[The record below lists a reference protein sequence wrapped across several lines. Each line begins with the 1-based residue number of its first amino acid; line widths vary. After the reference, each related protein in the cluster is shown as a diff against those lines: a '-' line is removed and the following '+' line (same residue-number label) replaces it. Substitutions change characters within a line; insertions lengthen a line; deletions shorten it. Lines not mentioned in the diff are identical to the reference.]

1 MTRTESHA
9 AATRR
14 PHVVVV
20 GGGAAGLVLA
30 DRLADTARVTIVEA
44 GPDAGSP
51 LPGWLLDDITLPD
64 ELFWN
69 HLDADTGRI
78 VLRGKVTGGCTSI
91 NAAAALRG
99 QPWDFDEWGVPGWGW
114 ADLEP
119 SFAAIEADEDFGD
132 RPGHGADGPLPIRR
146 LSFSPIDD
154 AFARWAD
161 ERGHAWVEDQNAPGA
176 LGVGHWPTNMIGNGR
191 RWGAHAAYMAGLR
204 DRIELVTST
213 TVRRLRLV
221 DGVCTGVEVVGPDGA
236 AVIDAD
242 HVVLAA
248 GAVGSPAILL
258 RSGVGPRALLESVG
272 VDTVVDRPAVGA
284 DLQDHPWA
292 TLQVAG
298 TDPDAAGQRP
308 VNGSL
313 LRYEV
318 SADGVPAGDHVE
330 VHLYPHQA
338 RPYVPDADPRDVLVG
353 IGLMR
358 AHSRGS
364 VGIDAVGEPV
374 IRLGHLAEPAD
385 RAAFTAVLHDAAAY
399 VDDMVAAG
407 VFLEPSDPWWRAD
420 DPLAAAEER
429 LESYGH
435 LVGTCRMGTDDDAVV
450 DETLAVRGLRGVSIA
465 DASVMPTSPRANTM
479 LASFAVGHR
488 GADLIRA
495 AVAAA
500 PAGAADTAPASTPTP
515 DPEPPAGSTPQ
526 GDRMTLLDPDRIAST
541 LLAGTAAPATTTA
554 EVREAATGAVLGSV
568 ATATPADLDAAV
580 DRLVEG
586 QRRWAATPQAER
598 AAVLLRAADLLEQR
612 ADELAPWYVREAGCT
627 MGYSYF
633 QLQIGAQSL
642 RAAAALTTEPV
653 GELFPSAPG
662 RLSMSR
668 RVPVGVV
675 GVIAPFNS
683 PLYLALRSIGP
694 ALAVGNAV
702 VVKPDPRTA
711 ITGGSVIAE
720 VLLQAGLPEDALAV
734 LPGDGA
740 LGAALVAH
748 PKVPV
753 IAFTG
758 STAAG
763 RRIAVAAAEQMKRV
777 HLELGGNSALVVF
790 DDVDLDQAATAG
802 AFGSFMHSGQI
813 CMASSRHLVHASI
826 ANEYAGRLAQ
836 KAEQLLVANPW
847 QNPAAMVGPLIDAT
861 QRDAVHEIVTG
872 TIAAGAEVSTGGTY
886 DGLLYRPTV
895 LTAVTPGMPAYDR
908 EIFGPVAPITAFE
921 TFEEAVE
928 LTNGTEYGLSV
939 GVLTGDMS
947 RGLAF
952 ADRVTSGNVH
962 VNDQTLVDDVIQPF
976 GGFGAS
982 GNGSRVGSAR
992 YNADAF
998 TEQQWVTAR
1007 PDIAP
1012 YPYYA

>member
-1 MTRTESHA
+1 MTDTTTTTPA
-9 AATRR
+9 ARS
-14 PHVVVV
+14 HVVIV

-30 DRLADTARVTIVEA
+30 DRLADAARVTIIEA

-51 LPGWLLDDITLPD
+51 LPTWLLDDITLPD
-64 ELFWN
+64 ELFWD
-69 HLDADTGRI
+69 HLDPDSGQV
-78 VLRGKVTGGCTSI
+78 VLRGRVTGGCTSI

-99 QPWDFDEWGVPGWGW
+99 QPRDFDEWGVPGWGW

-132 RPGHGADGPLPIRR
+132 RPGHGSDGPLPIRR

-154 AFARWAD
+154 AFARWAE

-176 LGVGHWPTNMIGNGR
+176 LGVGHWPTNMIGDGR
-191 RWGAHAAYMAGLR
+191 RWGAHAAYMSGLR
-204 DRIELVTST
+204 DRAELVAQT

-221 DGVCTGVEVVGPDGA
+221 DGVCTGVEVHGPNGPA
-236 AVIDAD
+236 FIAAD

-258 RSGVGPRALLESVG
+258 RSGVGPRTLLESVG
-272 VDTVVDRPAVGA
+272 VDTVVDRAAVGA

-298 TDPDAAGQRP
+298 SDPDAAGRRP

-318 SADGVPAGDHVE
+318 SGDGVPADDRVE

-338 RPYVPDADPRDVLVG
+338 QPYVPEADPRDVLVG

-364 VGIDAVGEPV
+364 VQIDAAGEPV
-374 IRLGHLAEPAD
+374 VRLGHLGDPAD
-385 RAAFTAVLHDAAAY
+385 RAAFTAVLHDAIAY
-399 VDDMVAAG
+399 IDDMVAGG
-407 VFLEPSDPWWRAD
+407 VFLEPEDAWWRAD
-420 DPLAAAEER
+420 DPVAAAIER

-435 LVGTCRMGTDDDAVV
+435 LVGTCRMGTDADAVV
-450 DETLAVRGLRGVSIA
+450 DEALSVRGLAGVSIA

-488 GADLIRA
+488 
-495 AVAAA
+495 AAA
-500 PAGAADTAPASTPTP
+500 LIGAALAADSTTADAGSPAS
-515 DPEPPAGSTPQ
+515 DPNPAPGSTPE
-526 GDRMTLLDPDRIAST
+526 GDRMTLLDTDRIAST
-541 LLAGTAAPATTTA
+541 LLAGTAASATATA
-554 EVREAATGAVLGSV
+554 DVREAATGEVLGAV
-568 ATATPADLDAAV
+568 ATATPADLDATVA
-580 DRLVEG
+580 RLSEG

-598 AAVLLRAADLLEQR
+598 AAVLLKAADLLEQS

-627 MGYSYF
+627 MGYSFF

-653 GELFPSAPG
+653 GDLFPSAPG

-694 ALAVGNAV
+694 ALALGNAV
-702 VVKPDPRTA
+702 IVKPDPRTA

-720 VLLQAGLPEDALAV
+720 VLLQAGVPEDVIAV

-740 LGAALVAH
+740 LGAALVEH

-826 ANEYAGRLAQ
+826 ANEYAARLAQ
-836 KAEQLLVANPW
+836 KAEKLLVANPW

-861 QRDAVHEIVTG
+861 QRDAVHDIVSG
-872 TIAAGAEVSTGGTY
+872 TIAAGAEASTGGTY

-895 LTAVTPGMPAYDR
+895 LTGVTPGMPAYDR
-908 EIFGPVAPITAFE
+908 EIFGPVAPITTFE
-921 TFEEAVE
+921 TFEEAVA

-952 ADRVTSGNVH
+952 ADQVSSGNVH